1 MLFGRQRK
9 HLVNLIKFNLLLDTF
24 FLSLMLDADFHVKF
38 YSAAPAALNEFL
50 IARVTSAKHEKK
62 KFRNV
67 LQPIKLL

>member
-1 MLFGRQRK
+1 
-9 HLVNLIKFNLLLDTF
+9 
-24 FLSLMLDADFHVKF
+24 MLDADFHVKF